1 MVVRHN
7 ERTIA
12 ETIAKATK
20 ARLAALAAAY
30 GVSAPDT
37 AATRRELTRLLLA
50 AEREYSPR
58 ALAAHQ
64 ATVAA
69 AAEAAT
75 AAVAPRSRRRSRRR
89 SRTGRRAARAT
100 PGRSSRTFA

>member
-20 ARLAALAAAY
+20 ARLVALAAAY

-75 AAVAPRSRRRSRRR
+75 AAVAAKPAKVAKAKPN
-89 SRTGRRAARAT
+89 RAARGARDA
-100 PGRSSRTFA
+100 GQK